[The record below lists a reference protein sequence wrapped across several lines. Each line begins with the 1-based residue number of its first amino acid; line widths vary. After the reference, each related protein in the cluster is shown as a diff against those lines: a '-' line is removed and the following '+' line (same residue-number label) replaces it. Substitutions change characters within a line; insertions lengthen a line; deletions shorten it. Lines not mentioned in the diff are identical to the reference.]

1 MTPAEK
7 ILREALES
15 IEYNDYDDDT
25 RGRVVGNE
33 LAIIARDAIAK
44 VDALP
49 IDYRIPGYLQTDP
62 WALQVMGYI
71 DGLKAKIEASN
82 VTGEKALEVSDK
94 IVTDWLAEVGSDE
107 HGLEWDDLADL
118 KNRIA
123 KALKGNV

>member
-1 MTPAEK
+1 MTSIEK

-15 IEYNDYDDDT
+15 IRDREWYENALDPQWAP
-25 RGRVVGNE
+25 
-33 LAIIARDAIAK
+33 AISREAIAK

-49 IDYRIPGYLQTDP
+49 IDYRLPDYLRDDP
-62 WALQVMGYI
+62 WALQVMGHI
-71 DGLKAKIEASN
+71 DGLKAKVETSSI
-82 VTGEKALEVSDK
+82 TGEKAIEVSDK

-118 KNRIA
+118 KKRIA